1 MLCAKSFLV
10 KQAPLYYWIFE
21 LNKLTNVLRFIDSA
35 ASLLWTQR
43 VLQGRQNKAFVDYPK
58 AGLTRYQLKEGTR
71 VDFYV
76 SNTNLFIKRA

>member
-58 AGLTRYQLKEGTR
+58 AGLTRYQLKR
-71 VDFYV
+71 R
-76 SNTNLFIKRA
+76 NTCGFLCI